1 MSKRRKNRKP
11 QPQQNKVET
20 REQVSGIDVIDADA
34 AVAAHLGREEASSPK
49 TRPTAPAR
57 TSDAVVIENLPEEE
71 EKAEESGTLQM
82 DYVTDPG
89 EKEKDA
95 APEEKPKEEEET
107 LDLAYEEPGKM
118 RAAGILR
125 SSRKKRRQKNSQ
137 RKRPR
142 SSERTRRQRKR
153 PKPKH
158 LQR

>member
-20 REQVSGIDVIDADA
+20 REQVSGIDVIDADE
-34 AVAAHLGREEASSPK
+34 AVAAHLNREEAPSPK

-89 EKEKDA
+89 EKGRG
-95 APEEKPKEEEET
+95 EE
-107 LDLAYEEPGKM
+107 G
-118 RAAGILR
+118 
-125 SSRKKRRQKNSQ
+125 S
-137 RKRPR
+137 
-142 SSERTRRQRKR
+142 
-153 PKPKH
+153 
-158 LQR
+158 